1 MTVSQTITITEAVP
15 GTVVATAAPAEMLD
29 IVSTL
34 FSTNSA
40 VTGMYG
46 LLQRGGLLI
55 GGMALQSKLKSNTF
69 NFLK

>member
-1 MTVSQTITITEAVP
+1 MTVSQTVTITEAVP

-29 IVSTL
+29 VVSTL

-46 LLQRGGLLI
+46 LIQRGGLFAA
-55 GGMALQSKLKSNTF
+55 GMATQSKLKNNTF